1 VGKAQSAQ
9 IIDIVLTANRAS
21 FLDKNSFSRIFSELA
36 VARALTLF
44 HSSSMSSDSPLVS
57 VLMAVYNGERYLRQA
72 MDSVFRQTF
81 TNFEFIIIN
90 DGSADDTDAIIRSYR
105 DGRLRI
111 VNQAN
116 HGLVYSLNRGIEL
129 ARGTYIA
136 RMDADD
142 ISAPERLATEVK
154 LFASHPKAA
163 VVGTSI
169 MRIDEAG
176 RQLGAEYYLAK
187 NTELCQDLAIRCPFA
202 HGSVMMRKDLVR
214 QVGGYRQEFWPAE
227 DYDLWR
233 RMAAIGE
240 FANSLEPLYL
250 YRGNAQ
256 GISATQDSR
265 QLDLAMRISGEL
277 LDGYPKDIP
286 LRRCLAF
293 YERAPEEARA
303 AAIERII
310 EDYFRISVAYARRGK
325 ILVAIYR
332 YVKLALSG
340 RVGLEFA
347 TKTLAN
353 KLGIRTAPIGGSL
366 RA

>member
-1 VGKAQSAQ
+1 MYLETPETPMHVGSLHLYDLPEDYEGDFYEDVKKHVAGRMHARRLLVVRGPGAAAQVTQRGGRDPEQEQVQDGDEA
-9 IIDIVLTANRAS
+9 
-21 FLDKNSFSRIFSELA
+21 ELEG
-36 VARALTLF
+36 
-44 HSSSMSSDSPLVS
+44 D
-57 VLMAVYNGERYLRQA
+57 
-72 MDSVFRQTF
+72 
-81 TNFEFIIIN
+81 
-90 DGSADDTDAIIRSYR
+90 R

-111 VNQAN
+111 VNQAH

-142 ISAPERLATEVK
+142 ISAPERFATEVK

-250 YRGNAQ
+250 YRGNVQ

-277 LDGYPKDIP
+277 LDGYPRDIP

-325 ILVAIYR
+325 ILLAVYR